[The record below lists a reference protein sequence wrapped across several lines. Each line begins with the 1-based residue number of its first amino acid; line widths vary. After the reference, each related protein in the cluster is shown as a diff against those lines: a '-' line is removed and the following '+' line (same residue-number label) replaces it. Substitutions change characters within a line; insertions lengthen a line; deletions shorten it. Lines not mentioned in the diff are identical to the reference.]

1 MRRTC
6 AAPHS
11 IAPPGIPCVKKQL
24 LSLRTRVSQL
34 SSIDEQS
41 GSSAHNHSTTLVPG
55 HAAAAPGS
63 ATPEL
68 DSTHRNGLIDDK
80 KRSVVPTVQCSGR
93 EWGVACASYSLCNL
107 KGLSC
112 YLLVVPPVLA
122 ECMTGDRVP
131 AGICRA
137 HMGEDA

>member
-1 MRRTC
+1 MTHFSPPRI
-6 AAPHS
+6 AAHHGMLGA
-11 IAPPGIPCVKKQL
+11 IA
-24 LSLRTRVSQL
+24 
-34 SSIDEQS
+34 IDVM
-41 GSSAHNHSTTLVPG
+41 TY
-55 HAAAAPGS
+55 
-63 ATPEL
+63 
-68 DSTHRNGLIDDK
+68 
-80 KRSVVPTVQCSGR
+80 SVVCVCVCVCVCVQPPIPSIGR

-122 ECMTGDRVP
+122 ECTTGDRVP